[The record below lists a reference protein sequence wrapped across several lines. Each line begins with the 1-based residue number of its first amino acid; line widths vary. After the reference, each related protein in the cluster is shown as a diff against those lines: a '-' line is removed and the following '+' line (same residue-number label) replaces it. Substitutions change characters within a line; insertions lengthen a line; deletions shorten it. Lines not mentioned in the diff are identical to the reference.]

1 MTDSPVNVI
10 RYNVIQRVPEE
21 AERES
26 GLRIKVVTRVMLV
39 LSVGRV
45 FIYLREERL

>member
-26 GLRIKVVTRVMLV
+26 GLRIKVVTREIN
-39 LSVGRV
+39 SRPCWGRE
-45 FIYLREERL
+45 FLF